1 MKPYVKPDE
10 AGGTAVCSSAFP
22 TPLEEK
28 ATESAFLSAASRFL
42 FLFSVC
48 FLSSFCLLTLAA
60 NLPLIARIVVFS

>member
-10 AGGTAVCSSAFP
+10 AGGKALCSSGFP

-42 FLFSVC
+42 FLFL
-48 FLSSFCLLTLAA
+48 FLTLAA
-60 NLPLIARIVVFS
+60 NLSLIARFVVFS

>member
-10 AGGTAVCSSAFP
+10 AGGNALCSSGFP

-42 FLFSVC
+42 FVLSVC
-48 FLSSFCLLTLAA
+48 FLLLALAA
-60 NLPLIARIVVFS
+60 NLSVIVGIVVFS

>member
-10 AGGTAVCSSAFP
+10 SGGNALCSSAFP

-48 FLSSFCLLTLAA
+48 FLFTFCLLTLAT
-60 NLPLIARIVVFS
+60 NIPVMARIAASF